1 MLFTLKLQLPRDTRF
16 VGLLRHIATCVFEDV
31 GVPQEAAD
39 DIRLA
44 LTEACANAVRH
55 AVGSN
60 AYSVRFTIDA
70 DGCTIDVLDLGP
82 GFDFPT
88 PGPGDAV
95 PDVDTE
101 TGRGFMLMRALVD
114 DLQFARQDD
123 GTTVTLRKFW
133 PGAGVSPTMEPSN
146 QPS

>member
-16 VGLLRHIATCVFEDV
+16 VGLLRHVATCVFEDV

-60 AYSVRFTIDA
+60 AYSVVFTLEA
-70 DGCTIDVLDLGP
+70 AGCTIEVMDLGP
-82 GFDFPT
+82 GFDFP
-88 PGPGDAV
+88 V
-95 PDVDTE
+95 PDPDGTVPDADTE
-101 TGRGFMLMRALVD
+101 TGRGFMLMHALVD

-123 GTTVTLRKFW
+123 GTAVTLRKFW
-133 PGAGVSPTMEPSN
+133 PDAAVPPALEAH
-146 QPS
+146 QP

>member
-1 MLFTLKLQLPRDTRF
+1 MLFTLKLQLPRDARF
-16 VGLLRHIATCVFEDV
+16 VALLRHIATCVFEDV

-60 AYSVRFTIDA
+60 AYSVVFTIDEV
-70 DGCTIDVLDLGP
+70 GCAIDVLDLGP
-82 GFDFPT
+82 GFEFPI
-88 PGPGDAV
+88 PDSDGEV

-123 GTTVTLRKFW
+123 GTAVTLRKFW
-133 PGAGVSPTMEPSN
+133 PDAKVPQPVEHSN
-146 QPS
+146 QAT